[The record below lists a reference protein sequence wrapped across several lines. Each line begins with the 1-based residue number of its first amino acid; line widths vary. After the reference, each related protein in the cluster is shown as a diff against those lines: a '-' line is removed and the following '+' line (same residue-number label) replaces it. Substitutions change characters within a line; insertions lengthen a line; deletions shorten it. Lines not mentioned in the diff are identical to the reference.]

1 MIKKAAALPPSKSLR
16 RASPRPT
23 AKPVESVA
31 QKQPTYVVRLN
42 LANLCLVPIIDDLP
56 PLVTV
61 QFSSLMRSDLIK
73 NGLSERAIEELEN
86 VCAEHRQLSAVW
98 GGHAPPTSPR
108 IDEQIKALDAA
119 KQLAKAL
126 RDVLW
131 HLPDPVK
138 MFLWS
143 KDMQDFVKSLEG
155 FEGKAMHADRMIALC
170 RDTWHG
176 QNEPASSGPK
186 NSTAVRLAGRVAAVV
201 THFGVR
207 VEASGSFLDICS
219 AIWGHLE
226 IGVEPTHAV
235 RKLLELRKLGDGHFH
250 VDGIYRG
257 YK

>member
-1 MIKKAAALPPSKSLR
+1 MIKRAADSPPSKSLR
-16 RASPRPT
+16 RATPRPT

-31 QKQPTYVVRLN
+31 QKQPTYVVRLT

-56 PLVTV
+56 PLVPV
-61 QFSSLMRSDLIK
+61 QFSDLMRSDLRK
-73 NGLSERAIEELEN
+73 NGLSEQAIEELEN

-98 GGHAPPTSPR
+98 GAHAPPPSPR
-108 IDEQIKALDAA
+108 MDEQLKALDAA

-131 HLPDPVK
+131 HLPEPVK

-143 KDMQDFVKSLEG
+143 KDMQAFVHLLERFDG
-155 FEGKAMHADRMIALC
+155 EATHAEQMIALC

-201 THFGVR
+201 SHFEVR

-219 AIWGHLE
+219 AIWDHLE

-235 RKLLELRKLGDGHFH
+235 RKLLELRKLGDGYFH